1 MKKYGLIGYPL
12 GHSFS
17 KGYFADKFKKEHIK
31 NCSYNNYP
39 LENIELLGNLIQE
52 EQELYGLN
60 VTIPYKQQV
69 IPFLD
74 QLDCVAEKIGA
85 VNCIKINRN
94 AAKEV
99 ILKGFNT
106 DSYGFEVPLLEVL
119 LPHHDKA
126 LILGTG
132 GASKAVAYV
141 LEKHHIAFRYVSRKP
156 KSAGIFSYADITEE
170 IINEYSI
177 IVNTSPSGMY
187 PDVDTCPD
195 LPYDAITDRHILY
208 DLVYNPEKTLFLQKG
223 EEKKAVLIN
232 GLPMLYLQAEK
243 SWDIWNAE

>member
-17 KGYFADKFKKEHIK
+17 KGYFTDKFKKEHIS
-31 NCSYNNYP
+31 NCLYSNYP
-39 LENIELLGNLIQE
+39 LKKIEILGNLIQE

-74 QLDCVAEKIGA
+74 QLDPVAEKIGA

-94 AAKEV
+94 ATEEV

-106 DSYGFEVPLLEVL
+106 DSYGFEIPLLEVL

-132 GASKAVAYV
+132 GASKAVAYI
-141 LEKHHIAFRYVSRKP
+141 LEKHHIMFRYVSRKP
-156 KSAGIFSYADITEE
+156 KSAAIFSYADITEKMIDE
-170 IINEYSI
+170 FTI

-187 PDVDTCPD
+187 PDVDTCPE
-195 LPYDAITDRHILY
+195 LPYQAITDRHILY

-223 EEKKAVLIN
+223 EKRKAKLIN